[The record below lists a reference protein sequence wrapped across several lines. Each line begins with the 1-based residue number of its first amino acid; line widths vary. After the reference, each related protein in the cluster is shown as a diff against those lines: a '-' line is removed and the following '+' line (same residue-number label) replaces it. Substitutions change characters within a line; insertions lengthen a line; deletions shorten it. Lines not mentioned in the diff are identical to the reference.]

1 MKRNYFS
8 NLKKRKLRIDTQFIN
23 QSNVRH
29 SQLFTGIAYI
39 SSTVALTK
47 ADEKCGKCDQ
57 KLVYTLMLSTV
68 STVRIFLQ
76 LIIN

>member
-39 SSTVALTK
+39 IYSGFNQGGREMWKMRSKISLHPYVKYSFHCAHFPATH
-47 ADEKCGKCDQ
+47 
-57 KLVYTLMLSTV
+57 
-68 STVRIFLQ
+68 
-76 LIIN
+76 N